1 MNPTNATQAKD
12 RLYSQ
17 LASSF
22 GRMNRA
28 LSQTAGLCESLQVDL
43 EAMRIFAGFDAAR
56 WDFCIGFHSFSAF
69 YSVSSRDARL
79 INASALHFVLDT
91 TLTCVLYRFM
101 AVAASLNPEDEE
113 LEQEEQSQKHTRHK
127 QDRNWAGRSPIDLC
141 IPVLLRSNLVYSL
154 SVISD
159 FVGRRRVQ

>member
-56 WDFCIGFHSFSAF
+56 
-69 YSVSSRDARL
+69 
-79 INASALHFVLDT
+79 
-91 TLTCVLYRFM
+91 FM

-113 LEQEEQSQKHTRHK
+113 MEQEEQSQKHTRQK
-127 QDRNWAGRSPIDLC
+127 QDRN
-141 IPVLLRSNLVYSL
+141 
-154 SVISD
+154 
-159 FVGRRRVQ
+159 